1 MIDKLR
7 EIRNGYNIDCIDNSC
22 LFRNKCTGMRTNGG
36 CRCFNGRGNRP
47 KPGELQAVSKVWRSM
62 PELLDTIDE
71 VVKLLGEVV
80 LLDDH
85 IELEDAKSGVDH
97 RIWDGRRDKLLEKI
111 KG

>member
-47 KPGELQAVSKVWRSM
+47 KPGELQAVSKVWRAM

-71 VVKLLGEVV
+71 VVKLL
-80 LLDDH
+80 DDH
-85 IELEDAKSGVDH
+85 ADLKTANDCCL
-97 RIWDGRRDKLLEKI
+97 WDGRRDRLLEKI
-111 KG
+111 KGRR